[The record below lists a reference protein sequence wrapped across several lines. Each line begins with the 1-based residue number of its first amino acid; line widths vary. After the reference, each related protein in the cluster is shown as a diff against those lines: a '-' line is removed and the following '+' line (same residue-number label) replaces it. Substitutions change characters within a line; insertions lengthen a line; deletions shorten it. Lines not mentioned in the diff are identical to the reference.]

1 MTSCLRNGSC
11 SNAVYKP
18 FFCGAVT
25 WCWEIECTVQSNLPI
40 SDLLPQQPHYIKEHR
55 LKMYQVLLNHWHL
68 NLMTVL
74 KSLISFFFDLSIKIK
89 IKCNVRSSRKLKFK
103 LWVIEPPLCN
113 WAKKMIFAKSSCH
126 TNRTSGLTS
135 LLNKQK
141 GACRKLVWRHWLNH
155 NSTMP
160 PQQDCQLEEHTRT

>member
-11 SNAVYKP
+11 SNVVYKP
-18 FFCGAVT
+18 FFCGAGT
-25 WCWEIECTVQSNLPI
+25 WCWEIECTIQSNLPI

-55 LKMYQVLLNHWHL
+55 LKMYQVLLNHWYL

-113 WAKKMIFAKSSCH
+113 WAKKMIFAKS
-126 TNRTSGLTS
+126 
-135 LLNKQK
+135 KQ
-141 GACRKLVWRHWLNH
+141 
-155 NSTMP
+155 P
-160 PQQDCQLEEHTRT
+160 YQQDLWINISIEQAKGRMQKASLEALIEL

>member
-1 MTSCLRNGSC
+1 MQFQKVSNTSLDLMTSCLRNGSC
-11 SNAVYKP
+11 SNVVYKP
-18 FFCGAVT
+18 FFCGAGT
-25 WCWEIECTVQSNLPI
+25 WCWEIECTIQSNLPI

-103 LWVIEPPLCN
+103 LWVTEPPFCN
-113 WAKKMIFAKSSCH
+113 WEKKMLFAKS
-126 TNRTSGLTS
+126 
-135 LLNKQK
+135 KQ
-141 GACRKLVWRHWLNH
+141 
-155 NSTMP
+155 P
-160 PQQDCQLEEHTRT
+160 YQQDLWINISIEQAKGSMQKASLEALIEL

>member
-1 MTSCLRNGSC
+1 MQFQKISNTSLDLMTSCLRNGSC
-11 SNAVYKP
+11 SNVVYKP
-18 FFCGAVT
+18 FFCGAGT

-40 SDLLPQQPHYIKEHR
+40 SVLLPQQPHYIKEHR
-55 LKMYQVLLNHWHL
+55 LKMYQVLLNHCHL

-113 WAKKMIFAKSSCH
+113 WAKKMIFAKS
-126 TNRTSGLTS
+126 
-135 LLNKQK
+135 KQ
-141 GACRKLVWRHWLNH
+141 
-155 NSTMP
+155 P
-160 PQQDCQLEEHTRT
+160 YQQDLWINISIEQAKGRMQKASLEALIEP

>member
-1 MTSCLRNGSC
+1 MQFQKISNTSLDFMTSCLRNGSC
-11 SNAVYKP
+11 SNVVYKP

-55 LKMYQVLLNHWHL
+55 LKMYQVLLNHWYL

-103 LWVIEPPLCN
+103 LWVTEPPFCN
-113 WAKKMIFAKSSCH
+113 WVKKMLFAKSKQPYQQNLWINISIEQAKG
-126 TNRTSGLTS
+126 RMQKAS
-135 LLNKQK
+135 LEALIE
-141 GACRKLVWRHWLNH
+141 L
-155 NSTMP
+155 
-160 PQQDCQLEEHTRT
+160 